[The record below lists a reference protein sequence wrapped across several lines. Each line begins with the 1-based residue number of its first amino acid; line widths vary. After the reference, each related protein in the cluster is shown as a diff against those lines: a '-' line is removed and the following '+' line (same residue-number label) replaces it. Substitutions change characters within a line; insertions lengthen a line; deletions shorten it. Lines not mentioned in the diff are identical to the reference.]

1 MKEKYF
7 NQELMPEL
15 DRLILAVAN
24 CRKTTPYSCVKMFAE
39 QCSHECRTEV
49 SNISSKWV
57 CHILIVQQIRRTE
70 IGITLQQWSLW
81 EQNIVFVAVL

>member
-49 SNISSKWV
+49 RASSKRV
-57 CHILIVQQIRRTE
+57 CHILIVQQIWRTE
-70 IGITLQQWSLW
+70 IGITLQHWSLW
-81 EQNIVFVAVL
+81 EQNIAFDAVL